1 MLNNKYIFA
10 KDEQG
15 AYHLLYALE
24 NYERDDQTYGHVR
37 EFINGV
43 ENAGYWWDVDG
54 QDESWGHFV
63 NWHSS
68 MPDIEGY
75 FNGVISPTFYKLL
88 IKNEVCYEIKELIV
102 IFATEE
108 GFDFTLDTIKLA
120 SPKGVSTEK
129 IANQTLAESL
139 VSVEG
144 HLISCSNAAKR
155 EPLVL

>member
-68 MPDIEGY
+68 MPDIDASVSQQVTAKTISFAAIIVSTVPIFLVYPFVAKY
-75 FNGVISPTFYKLL
+75 FN
-88 IKNEVCYEIKELIV
+88 
-102 IFATEE
+102 
-108 GFDFTLDTIKLA
+108 
-120 SPKGVSTEK
+120 KGIMVGAVK
-129 IANQTLAESL
+129 
-139 VSVEG
+139 G
-144 HLISCSNAAKR
+144 
-155 EPLVL
+155 